1 WIVLIG
7 EFIAGLGL
15 WLGILGNLEFMQK
28 YVPSDFM
35 KSVILFIGLL
45 AGVLVGP
52 MAGRVIDQ
60 YEKKKVLL
68 YAGFGRVLS
77 VIFMFFA
84 IQFESIAFMIAFMV
98 ALQISAAFYFPA
110 LQSVIPLIVRE
121 HELLQMN
128 GVHMNVGTIAR
139 IAGTSLGGILL
150 LGVVDFL
157 SSNCRKKVERN
168 NKAYAAIEKAYM
180 YCKLITTKRIPP
192 SEVPALQSVIPLIVR
207 EHELLQMNGV

>member
-1 WIVLIG
+1 MAWNS
-7 EFIAGLGL
+7 
-15 WLGILGNLEFMQK
+15 WQPGIYAK

-52 MAGRVIDQ
+52 MAGRIIDQ
-60 YEKKKVLL
+60 YEKKKSFFMLVLVVLL
-68 YAGFGRVLS
+68 VLFY
-77 VIFMFFA
+77 VFA

-139 IAGTSLGGILL
+139 IAGTSLGGILFSCNEFTIYVRL
-150 LGVVDFL
+150 LNGSICF
-157 SSNCRKKVERN
+157 
-168 NKAYAAIEKAYM
+168 I
-180 YCKLITTKRIPP
+180 
-192 SEVPALQSVIPLIVR
+192 IPLNFLPTIR
-207 EHELLQMNGV
+207 R